1 MSTIWDRGMAN
12 TPPCA
17 RCHSAIPSS
26 TAVVG
31 NAAVADQLFE
41 EIDRK
46 HRRPAVRFLFD
57 DDLRQ
62 HLPSDVLASLRVN
75 DFEITAFT
83 HQVGGA
89 RVEFRPVNDSW
100 ERYSVYSPI
109 A

>member
-1 MSTIWDRGMAN
+1 MAN
-12 TPPCA
+12 TLPVA
-17 RCHSAIPSS
+17 RCHPAIPSS

-62 HLPSDVLASLRVN
+62 HRPSDILASLRAKN
-75 DFEITAFT
+75 FEITAFT

-89 RVEFRPVNDSW
+89 RVEFRPVNDGW
-100 ERYSVYSPI
+100 EGYSPI

>member
-1 MSTIWDRGMAN
+1 
-12 TPPCA
+12 
-17 RCHSAIPSS
+17 
-26 TAVVG
+26 
-31 NAAVADQLFE
+31 VADQLFE

>member
-1 MSTIWDRGMAN
+1 
-12 TPPCA
+12 
-17 RCHSAIPSS
+17 
-26 TAVVG
+26 
-31 NAAVADQLFE
+31 VADQLFE

-62 HLPSDVLASLRVN
+62 HRPSDILASLRVK

-89 RVEFRPVNDSW
+89 RVEFRPVNDGW
-100 ERYSVYSPI
+100 EGYSVYSPI

>member
-1 MSTIWDRGMAN
+1 M
-12 TPPCA
+12 
-17 RCHSAIPSS
+17 
-26 TAVVG
+26 
-31 NAAVADQLFE
+31 ADQLFE